1 MEKRKEE
8 PLHSLFGK
16 IAHLYFC
23 RGFKVLQAMD
33 IHPKQVPILCFLGK
47 NEGLSQNEISKQM
60 NIKPPT
66 VAVSIKRLEK
76 SGVVERRADEK
87 DHRIIRVYLTQKG
100 RDLGEA
106 VKEKIEQSEQVM
118 FNGFSEAELCLM
130 RRFFEQI
137 IDNLEGT
144 DKE

>member
-16 IAHLYFC
+16 IAHLYFG

-87 DHRIIRVYLTQKG
+87 DHRIIRVYLTKKG

>member
-118 FNGFSEAELCLM
+118 FKGFSEAELCLM